1 VDNELDLLLGTAID
15 SLLKLDVL
23 LYLQSRPGSVQ
34 SSQDIAAQVRRPPY
48 QVSASLDELS
58 QAGLVDRFALGTGRR
73 RMSMSRRSSI
83 SCTND
88 IAIPRPALG
97 SSAGPRSV
105 RLRRTPE
112 RFGSLQVRLGRAIPR
127 HGRRAS
133 PFASQCDGPVNE

>member
-58 QAGLVDRFALGTGRR
+58 QAGLVDRFALGTGRHVLYGPTEDEHVQEIIDLLHER
-73 RMSMSRRSSI
+73 YRDPETRPRIVRGATI
-83 SCTND
+83 SPPQAD
-88 IAIPRPALG
+88 A
-97 SSAGPRSV
+97 
-105 RLRRTPE
+105 
-112 RFGSLQVRLGRAIPR
+112 
-127 HGRRAS
+127 
-133 PFASQCDGPVNE
+133 